1 MTITYLQRW
10 YTLKKVLHALPAG
23 SKTCLLIK
31 NVLLQLTT
39 PYRSMSMLDMLQAGL
54 GLSTLKVVTFGTMD
68 IYISIG
74 TPPEVMTLIHEAYA
88 TKVITKPEYVIM
100 AREIILFGIYFT
112 DSKLTQYLIVSQISL
127 QLPQQQE
134 RW

>member
-54 GLSTLKVVTFGTMD
+54 GLSTLKVVTYGTMD

-88 TKVITKPEYVIM
+88 TKVITKPYYIIM
-100 AREIILFGIYFT
+100 AKEKNFNET
-112 DSKLTQYLIVSQISL
+112 SKEETLCF
-127 QLPQQQE
+127 
-134 RW
+134 